1 MSGEDVLVVVIR
13 SVVVI
18 PCFDPRY
25 INFLAEM
32 VSSDNSDES
41 QLQIKAQKEEKK
53 IILHGTKG
61 SRKIA
66 PAFTIVLVLS
76 ISHSRVGFR
85 FTGT

>member
-53 IILHGTKG
+53 IILHSTKG

-66 PAFTIVLVLS
+66 PAFTIVLVLYLPQ
-76 ISHSRVGFR
+76 
-85 FTGT
+85 